1 MAHAMSHK
9 AGGAVAVL
17 RHDERTEKDKVQA
30 RKNECIVPERTRLNY
45 NLAPPRREKN
55 LMQHIRQVCEENGV
69 RLNNRKDLNV
79 MSSWVI
85 TAPKELPEGMEK
97 LFFSVCYDFLSA
109 RYGEKFVLSAMVHKD
124 ETTPHMHFCF
134 IPVAYD
140 RKNDR
145 LTVSSKLVLSRSELQ
160 RFHKELGA
168 RVKLMFGKDMG
179 IENGATKNGNQ
190 TIEQLKEK
198 SKLEKEIQE
207 LEHQKTGAEI
217 ALMDVQSDCNEV
229 TEKVHSTKKVLSELT
244 REHELSEKDLEQIDV
259 TPKKLTGGFKGLT
272 PQQAQ
277 DLKFTAGTAKRKVK
291 KYEKRVK
298 ELTDENNK
306 LRSELDDAK
315 REIEVLKRP
324 PSFRDTVNRAS
335 KTADKDN
342 QLRLFKEVLGISSSA
357 NYDECRRQLIGKGLL
372 QPSRKK
378 GLTR

>member
-1 MAHAMSHK
+1 MKGARLDMAHAMSHK

-17 RHDERTEKDKVQA
+17 RHDERTEKDKVQS
-30 RKNECIVPERTRLNY
+30 RKNECIVPERTYLNY

-55 LMQHIRQVCEENGV
+55 LMQYIKQVCEENGV
-69 RLNNRKDLNV
+69 RINNRKDLNV

-168 RVKLMFGKDMG
+168 RVNLMFGKDMG

-207 LEHQKTGAEI
+207 LEYQKTGTENALQAALSDLHEI
-217 ALMDVQSDCNEV
+217 NEELLV
-229 TEKVHSTKKVLSELT
+229 AKKKRATLEM
-244 REHELSEKDLEQIDV
+244 SEKEIESIDL
-259 TPKKLTGGFKGLT
+259 TPKKITGGFKGLSPDDARRLCST
-272 PQQAQ
+272 ALSAKNRADEAEEENNRLCNQVKERDDAIHRLVSSNAKKQNKINLLSERSEKLSFYQQA
-277 DLKFTAGTAKRKVK
+277 LKPEAVQQ
-291 KYEKRVK
+291 
-298 ELTDENNK
+298 L
-306 LRSELDDAK
+306 
-315 REIEVLKRP
+315 EIA
-324 PSFRDTVNRAS
+324 FQNR
-335 KTADKDN
+335 
-342 QLRLFKEVLGISSSA
+342 QH
-357 NYDECRRQLIGKGLL
+357 RQK
-372 QPSRKK
+372 KK
-378 GLTR
+378 GLSR